1 MRMWKAQESGHY
13 LNHKNTDAW
22 ETFVHLSAA
31 ASANHN
37 NSEEEGKLI
46 HRYLQQVERGLPM

>member
-1 MRMWKAQESGHY
+1 MSYVSRRAVGMRMWKAQESGHY

-31 ASANHN
+31 ASANHD
-37 NSEEEGKLI
+37 NSEEEGK
-46 HRYLQQVERGLPM
+46 